1 MKKVL
6 KIVAIVLAVL
16 IAIIVAV
23 PAMLSGKI
31 GDIVKSEA
39 NKMLNAKVE
48 FEKLDISLIS
58 HFPKASLE
66 LVNFSVT
73 GINEF
78 EDVVLVAGE
87 RIEVAVDVLSLFGE
101 SFEISKVWLL
111 SPQINGVIAKDGKAN
126 WDIMKPSEPEV
137 EQVVEEEQSE
147 STFKLSINSVNIE
160 NGAICYDDNQGNM
173 HFKTAPVSLSLSGD
187 LSAATTTLNLKAS
200 AGDIT
205 FISDG
210 ESFASGLTMA
220 LDGAIGADFE
230 TSRYTLSHLNLSVNS
245 VKAALD
251 GWVELAGDDI
261 ITDITLDCS
270 DNDFKSILSLVPVL
284 YTKDFKDLTAS
295 GNVSLT
301 GNVKGRLSGD
311 NYPAFSL
318 NLDVAKGSFKYADL
332 PKSVSDINIVA
343 AVANKGGSL
352 DATTVNIPKFTASF
366 GGQTVA
372 ATLKATTP
380 LSDIGF
386 DITLK
391 GKIDLG
397 AIKDIYPLEDMA
409 LQGIITADAAV
420 AGHMSNI
427 EKGAYDRL
435 AVNGELGVENIE
447 VEYGSFP
454 TIEVGKAFATL
465 SPSKMELET
474 LVVKIGNSDISASG
488 NLTNYW
494 GYLLHDKTLSG
505 RLSIESKLLDVNE
518 LMASISSEEEP
529 AEEQSTEQPTE
540 QSAEEA
546 MSVIEVPKNL
556 NLTLDCNLTKVL
568 YDKMVLENF
577 AGTASVKDGV
587 LSLDNLGMNMFD
599 GKAKA
604 DAAYSTANA
613 DNPRLRLD
621 ANFSQAS
628 FKKTA
633 QELELVEKLVPLFE
647 QISGNYTMS
656 LKCDMSLDK
665 SMSPVLKSVNG
676 SGKITSGNFSLSDV
690 PALNMLSKLVGNGVD
705 LNKIDASELTVI
717 SFVIENG
724 NVITKPFDIKLGKAK
739 LTMSGLT
746 GLDQS
751 IDYNVAVVLPQMTL
765 HGKIGGTFSKPK
777 VSLDTAK
784 SVEAALEKAGI
795 DKEVVEQKVE
805 QKVEEVKEQVSEA
818 VDTAKQKAISEA
830 EAKAAQ
836 IVEAARTEAN
846 KLVEKASNPI
856 AKIAAKAAADKLISE
871 AEKQAQRLIDE
882 AKK

>member
-1 MKKVL
+1 MKKFL
-6 KIVAIVLAVL
+6 KISAIVLAVFV
-16 IAIIVAV
+16 AIIVAV
-23 PAMLSGKI
+23 PALLSGKI

-78 EDVVLVAGE
+78 EGVVLVAGE
-87 RIEVAVDVLSLFGE
+87 CIEVAVDVLSLFGE

-137 EQVVEEEQSE
+137 EVEEPSEESE

-173 HFKTAPVSLSLSGD
+173 HFKTFPVSLSLSGD
-187 LSAATTTLNLKAS
+187 LSAAATTLYLKAA

-205 FISDG
+205 FVTEGD
-210 ESFASGLTMA
+210 SFASGLTMA
-220 LDGAIGADFE
+220 LDGAIAADFE
-230 TSRYTLSHLNLSVNS
+230 TNRYTLSKLNLSVNS

-261 ITDITLDCS
+261 VTDITLDCS
-270 DNDFKSILSLVPVL
+270 DNNFKSILSLVPAL

-295 GNVSLT
+295 GDVSLT
-301 GNVKGRLSGD
+301 GAVKGRLSGD
-311 NYPAFSL
+311 NYPAFNL

-380 LSDIGF
+380 LSDLGF
-386 DITLK
+386 DATLK
-391 GKIDLG
+391 GKINLG

-409 LQGIITADAAV
+409 LEGIITADAVV
-420 AGHMSNI
+420 AGHMSDI
-427 EKGAYDRL
+427 DKGAYDRL
-435 AVNGELGVENIE
+435 AVNGQLGVENIA
-447 VEYGSFP
+447 VDYSTFP

-465 SPSKMELET
+465 SPSKMALES
-474 LVVKIGNSDISASG
+474 LEVKIGNSDISASG

-505 RLSIESKLLDVNE
+505 RLSVKSQLLDLNE
-518 LMASISSEEEP
+518 LMASISDEEE
-529 AEEQSTEQPTE
+529 STEEQPTE
-540 QSAEEA
+540 QPAEESTTA
-546 MSVIEVPKNL
+546 IEVPKNL
-556 NLTLDCNLTKVL
+556 NLILDCNLKKML
-568 YDKMVLENF
+568 YDKMVMENF
-577 AGTASVKDGV
+577 VGTASVKDGV
-587 LSLDNLGMNMFD
+587 LSLDNLGMDMFD

-604 DAAYSTANA
+604 DASYSTTNIK
-613 DNPRLRLD
+613 NPRLRLD

-633 QELELVEKLVPLFE
+633 AELELVEKLVPLFE
-647 QISGNYTMS
+647 QVAGNYTMS
-656 LKCDMSLDK
+656 LKCDMSLDET
-665 SMSPVLKSVNG
+665 MSPELKSVNG

-690 PALNMLSKLVGNGVD
+690 PAFNMLSKLVGNGVD
-705 LNKIDASELTVI
+705 LNKIDATEITVI
-717 SFVIENG
+717 SFEIKDG
-724 NVITKPFDIKLGKAK
+724 NVITKPFDIKLGKTK
-739 LTMSGLT
+739 LTLSGLT

-751 IDYNVAVVLPQMTL
+751 IDYNVAVALPQMTL

-784 SVEAALEKAGI
+784 SVEAALEKAGV
-795 DKEVVEQKVE
+795 DKEAVEQKVE
-805 QKVEEVKEQVSEA
+805 QVKEQVKEQVTQT
-818 VDTAKQKAISEA
+818 VDDAKQKAIAEA

-836 IVEAARTEAN
+836 IIETAQNEAN

-856 AKIAAKAAADKLISE
+856 AKIAAKAAADKLIAE
-871 AEKQAQRLIDE
+871 AEKQAQKIIDE
-882 AKK
+882 VKK

>member
-6 KIVAIVLAVL
+6 KIFAIVLAVL
-16 IAIIVAV
+16 IAVIIAV
-23 PAMLSGKI
+23 PALLSDKI

-73 GINEF
+73 GIDAF
-78 EDVVLVAGE
+78 EDVVLVAGK

-111 SPQINGVIAKDGKAN
+111 EPQIHGVVLKDGKVN

-137 EQVVEEEQSE
+137 EEVEEESE

-160 NGAICYDDNQGNM
+160 GADISYDDNQSNM

-187 LSAATTTLNLKAS
+187 LSAASTTLFLKAA

-205 FISDG
+205 FVSDG
-210 ESFASGLTMA
+210 DSFASGLTMA
-220 LDGAIGADFE
+220 LDGAIGADFD
-230 TSRYTLSHLNLSVNS
+230 TSRYTLSKVNLSVNS

-251 GWVELAGDDI
+251 GWVEMDGDDI
-261 ITDITLDCS
+261 VTDITLDCS

-284 YTKDFKDLTAS
+284 YTKDFKNLTAS
-295 GNVSLT
+295 GDVSLT
-301 GNVKGRLSGD
+301 GAVKGRLSGD
-311 NYPAFSL
+311 KYPAFDLKL
-318 NLDVAKGSFKYADL
+318 NVAKGSFKYADL
-332 PKSVSDINIVA
+332 PKAVSDIAIVA
-343 AVANKGGSL
+343 AVANRGGTL
-352 DATTVNIPKFTASF
+352 DATTVNISKFGASF
-366 GGQTVA
+366 GGQTIA
-372 ATLKATTP
+372 ATLKAATP
-380 LSDIGF
+380 FSDLGF
-386 DITLK
+386 DATLK

-409 LQGIITADAAV
+409 LEGIITADAAV
-420 AGHMSNI
+420 AGHMSDI
-427 EKGAYDRL
+427 DKGAYDQL
-435 AVNGELGVENIE
+435 AVSGQLGVENIE
-447 VEYGSFP
+447 VEYGKFP

-465 SPSKMELET
+465 SPSKMALES
-474 LVVKIGNSDISASG
+474 LEVKIGQSDISASG

-505 RLSIESKLLDVNE
+505 RLDVKSQLLDLNE
-518 LMASISSEEEP
+518 LMASLSDDESTE
-529 AEEQSTEQPTE
+529 AEQTEQPEQAEQST
-540 QSAEEA
+540 SEESGA
-546 MSVIEVPKNL
+546 IEVPKNL
-556 NLTLDCNLTKVL
+556 NLVLDCNLGKVL
-568 YDKMVLENF
+568 YDKMVMENL

-604 DAAYSTANA
+604 TAAYSTSNIES
-613 DNPRLRLD
+613 PRLGLD
-621 ANFSQAS
+621 AVFSQAS

-633 QELELVEKLVPLFE
+633 AELELVEKLVPLFE
-647 QISGNYTMS
+647 QIAGNYTMS
-656 LKCDMSLDK
+656 LKCDMLLDK
-665 SMSPVLKSVNG
+665 TMSPQLGSVNG
-676 SGKITSGNFSLSDV
+676 SGKITSGNFKLSDV
-690 PALNMLSKLVGNGVD
+690 PALNMLSKLAGNGVD
-705 LNKIDASELTVI
+705 LNKIEATEVTVI
-717 SFVIENG
+717 SFMIENG
-724 NVITKPFDIKLGKAK
+724 NIVTKPFDINLGKTK
-739 LTMSGLT
+739 LTLSGLT

-751 IDYNVAVVLPQMTL
+751 IDYNVAVALPQMTL

-777 VSLDTAK
+777 VTLDTAK

-805 QKVEEVKEQVSEA
+805 QKVEQVKEQVVQT
-818 VDTAKQKAISEA
+818 VDTAKQKAIAEA

-836 IVEAARTEAN
+836 IIETARNEAN
-846 KLVEKASNPI
+846 KLVEKATNPI
-856 AKIAAKAAADKLISE
+856 AKIAAKAAADKLIAE
-871 AEKQAQRLIDE
+871 AEKQAQKIIDE
-882 AKK
+882 ARK

>member
-78 EDVVLVAGE
+78 ENVVLVAGE

-173 HFKTAPVSLSLSGD
+173 HFQTAPVSLNLSGD

-205 FISDG
+205 FISEG

-295 GNVSLT
+295 GDVSLT

-311 NYPAFSL
+311 NYPAFNL
-318 NLDVAKGSFKYADL
+318 KLDVAKGSFKYADL
-332 PKSVSDINIVA
+332 PKSVSDINISA
-343 AVANKGGSL
+343 AVTNKGGSL

-366 GGQTVA
+366 GGQNVA

-409 LQGIITADAAV
+409 LEGIITADAAV
-420 AGHMSNI
+420 AGHMSDI

-465 SPSKMELET
+465 SPSKMALET

-505 RLSIESKLLDVNE
+505 RLSLESKLLDLNE
-518 LMASISSEEEP
+518 LMASVSSEEEP
-529 AEEQSTEQPTE
+529 AEEQSTEQPSE

-599 GKAKA
+599 GMAKA

-724 NVITKPFDIKLGKAK
+724 NVITNPFDIKLGKTK

-751 IDYNVAVVLPQMTL
+751 IDYSVAVALPQMTL